1 MKFRH
6 IIIKNIYGGFME
18 FLYIVILSVV
28 SLAVL
33 FIITKVIGFRQI
45 SEMSFFDYV
54 IGITIGSIA
63 AEMSTNIDLEWWK
76 GITAMA
82 VYGIIGVI
90 LSLLSQKSLAARKII
105 SGTPIILIEK
115 GKISKKNM
123 KKARIELDDLLS
135 SARGNGYF
143 NLSDIDYAIMETTG
157 KISFQPVGQKRNL
170 NPKDFNF
177 APQNEGIYI
186 NIIMDGNIIEDNLS
200 VAGITKKEL
209 GNMLKARGERVEDI
223 ILGTID
229 SNKQL
234 SIFHKNS

>member
-1 MKFRH
+1 
-6 IIIKNIYGGFME
+6 ME
-18 FLYIVILSVV
+18 FLYIIILSVV
-28 SLAVL
+28 SLVVL

-63 AEMSTNIDLEWWK
+63 AEMSTNLDLEWWK

-82 VYGIIGVI
+82 VYGIIGVV
-90 LSLLSQKSLAARKII
+90 LSILSQKSIIARKII
-105 SGTPIILIEK
+105 SGKPIILIEK

-177 APQNEGIYI
+177 APQNEGLYI

-209 GNMLKARGERVEDI
+209 GNMLKARGEKIEDI

-234 SIFHKNS
+234 SIFKKNS

>member
-1 MKFRH
+1 
-6 IIIKNIYGGFME
+6 ME
-18 FLYIVILSVV
+18 FLYIVILSIV

-90 LSLLSQKSLAARKII
+90 LSLLSQKSLTARKII
-105 SGTPIILIEK
+105 SGKPIILIEK

-177 APQNEGIYI
+177 APQNEGLYI
-186 NIIMDGNIIEDNLS
+186 NIIMDGNIIDDNLS

-234 SIFHKNS
+234 SIFQKNS

>member
-1 MKFRH
+1 
-6 IIIKNIYGGFME
+6 ME
-18 FLYIVILSVV
+18 FLYIIILSVV

-90 LSLLSQKSLAARKII
+90 LSLLSQKSIIARKII
-105 SGTPIILIEK
+105 SGKPIILIEN
-115 GKISKKNM
+115 GKIRKNSL
-123 KKARIELDDLLS
+123 KKARISLDDLLS

-143 NLSDIDYAIMETTG
+143 DLSDIDYAIMETTG

-209 GNMLKARGERVEDI
+209 GNMLKARGEKVEDI

-234 SIFHKNS
+234 SIFKKNS